1 MNWAMVLIG
10 VLIAILLAVFLYTRK
25 GKKQK
30 TDYYSLFTIGI
41 IWVAIGIPLKNVG
54 LWGLGLAFMV
64 VGLVH
69 KSEWKQNIKDRKKL
83 NTKERK
89 KLLWI
94 LTILGIVVLLGFV
107 AFSIF
112 N

>member
-41 IWVAIGIPLKNVG
+41 IWVAIGIPLNTK
-54 LWGLGLAFMV
+54 
-64 VGLVH
+64 
-69 KSEWKQNIKDRKKL
+69 ERKKL